1 MRKFARLVPVGWA
14 LSGRAKASLL
24 ITERGAKTVQVK
36 MDVNI
41 RLGDIRGCKEELS
54 TELQKNEETNHLEET
69 LRHLDYACSLQVYIY
84 FTNNTAGRM

>member
-1 MRKFARLVPVGWA
+1 
-14 LSGRAKASLL
+14 
-24 ITERGAKTVQVK
+24 

-54 TELQKNEETNHLEET
+54 TELQKNEETKHLEET

-84 FTNNTAGRM
+84 FTNNTTGRM